1 MERYCDDILQYFI
14 DDVKVREHW
23 YKARYY
29 IMNVL
34 RPLDGHAIGCDSG
47 KKMHV
52 VVNWH
57 IGNADDKQ
65 LMLAVVRQICLLFH
79 FPNYDEENGRNRTRI
94 TILASREADVAA
106 AYDDMR
112 SYPYLGALLDYC
124 KCEVEG
130 DPNREHEEVLPL
142 DVEFVFKTG
151 EEKGAKDD
159 IVIAIDP
166 KDVVAGIKD
175 FSEEYMK
182 FDVTKGMLVSMVY
195 NTGVEIDNL
204 PANDN
209 ANINRYSTALNVFC
223 YKLKP
228 DLIQKKWDESAKRRD
243 DGTYDEVSIKNK
255 LSSVFCADCFEP
267 RIRSLFDK
275 EQKAL
280 SEYILMSFREV
291 MEKISEEKTITA
303 FARCEHARWNVE
315 KLILG
320 FKPLTMQ
327 DWYEIERRF
336 GKERNDFI
344 KGKKKKGWHIDL
356 CSYKNLR
363 RVNPADMKYDYFLML
378 AMPQILRSYLLSK

>member
-1 MERYCDDILQYFI
+1 MERYREDLLQYII
-14 DDVKVREHW
+14 DDVKVRENW
-23 YKARYY
+23 YRARYY

-34 RPLDGHAIGCDSG
+34 KPLDDHAIGCDSG
-47 KKMHV
+47 KRMHV
-52 VVNWH
+52 VVNWQ

-79 FPNYDEENGRNRTRI
+79 FPNFDEENGRNRTRI
-94 TILASREADVAA
+94 TILADKEEVPA
-106 AYDDMR
+106 AYDDIK
-112 SYPYLGALLDYC
+112 SCPYLGDLLDYC

-151 EEKGAKDD
+151 EEKGTDD
-159 IVIAIDP
+159 DKVIAIEPTDI
-166 KDVVAGIKD
+166 VAGIKG
-175 FSEEYMK
+175 FSEDDMK

-209 ANINRYSTALNVFC
+209 ANIDRYSTALNVFC

-228 DLIQKKWDESAKRRD
+228 DLIQKKWDENSKRRD
-243 DGTYDEVSIKNK
+243 DGTYDKMRIKNM

-267 RIRSLFDK
+267 RIQSLFDIK
-275 EQKAL
+275 QKAL
-280 SEYILMSFREV
+280 SEYILMNFREV

-303 FARCEHARWNVE
+303 FARCEHSRWNVE
-315 KLILG
+315 KLLLG

-344 KGKKKKGWHIDL
+344 KKKKKKGWHIDL

-378 AMPQILRSYLLSK
+378 AMPQILRSYFLSK